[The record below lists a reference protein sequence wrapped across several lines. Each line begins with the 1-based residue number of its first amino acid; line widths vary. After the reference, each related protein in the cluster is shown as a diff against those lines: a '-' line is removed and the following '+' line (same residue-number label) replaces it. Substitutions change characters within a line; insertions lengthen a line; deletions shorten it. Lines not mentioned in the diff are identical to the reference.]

1 MTIPTRP
8 ADLVNPRAGEQ
19 LWFETDETGTR
30 IQGICPAHSPGPP
43 MHRQMRTEEN
53 PTVVRGRIRYIVDG
67 RVHELGPGD
76 SVLIPPGAPHRFE
89 NPYDEEVEID
99 NLTRPRLVHEVG
111 LRLLCAALARKRPNP
126 LELAVAFHDGDN
138 FPAFLPP
145 RVAVALV
152 TLLYSISKVTGVA
165 NRFRQAVLP
174 ASLA

>member
-1 MTIPTRP
+1 MTVPTRP

-19 LWFETDETGTR
+19 LWFETDQTGTR

-43 MHRQMRTEEN
+43 MHRQLRTQEN

-76 SVLIPPGAPHRFE
+76 SVLIPPGTLHRFE
-89 NPYDEEVEID
+89 NPYDEEAEID
-99 NLTRPRLVHEVG
+99 NHTRPRLVHEVG
-111 LRLLCAALARKRPNP
+111 LRLLYAATARKRPNP

-138 FPAFLPP
+138 FPAFLPLP
-145 RVAVALV
+145 ITVAVV
-152 TLLYSISKVTGVA
+152 TLLYWISKATGVA